1 MRPASATDNRRYA
14 RRPRPR
20 YLDGSVGELE
30 GSLTDFVGGYVCRF
44 VLLVK
49 QGGVSLS
56 KSIASCAEKEER
68 QEGMGVM
75 VCWVRGEGGRVG
87 V

>member
-49 QGGVSLS
+49 QGVSLS